1 MLKPV
6 VALFPLLF
14 LVTSGGIAAEKLSEQ
29 DYFSEL
35 PVVLSVTRLAQPLD
49 DVPGAVTV
57 IDREMIRRSGAREI
71 TDVLR
76 LVPGFLLNRWQG
88 GPVVSYHAGMDI
100 YGSRM
105 QVYVDGRSVY
115 STYFLGDTHLGL
127 RGLVLEDIERIEVLR
142 GSNSASDGA
151 NAFLGVVNV
160 ITRHAADTQGV
171 MVSVTQGDGAINDNV
186 VRYGWGDMDAS
197 YRLTASRRK
206 DSGLWNRLDDANMA
220 RLTFRGD
227 LNVSPRDKVFFSAGM
242 GDMTYLDGSGQP
254 GNQIRPV
261 SITDI
266 NINGRWQRDLD
277 ETRSIQLRVTHDVDH
292 HRDRFIHPIS
302 LPFIVNPVVLSQD
315 GKAQRTEL
323 GIQYSVALKEGVRVV
338 SGVEYRREAVESKY
352 LFATEDEVSAHQWR
366 IFGNVEWQASPK
378 WLFQAGGLHEAHS
391 ALGST
396 FSPRLAANYHVL
408 PNHTLRAVSTK
419 AYRAPSVFEQRG
431 DRQYLNSL
439 TGTIVPFV
447 GRGFL
452 AVDDLSHESI
462 RSDELGYLGQF
473 HQIGLTVGVRSYI
486 EKIDKRIEW
495 KQRNIPPF
503 ANVLYATNTAGPT
516 LRGLE
521 YELTWEPRSGTR
533 VLYNESHIRHQPV
546 TTGISQESPYRTSML
561 AWFQD
566 LPGGLEG
573 SLISSFS
580 TPVEWASSEAIGTS
594 RRLDLR
600 LGMPFRIGATKGD
613 VALTTQ
619 SINGGHFIFR
629 KDVKLDRR
637 AFITLRLDY

>member
-1 MLKPV
+1 MCKPFF
-6 VALFPLLF
+6 A
-14 LVTSGGIAAEKLSEQ
+14 TSLIFMAMTTGGVAAEALTEQ
-29 DYFSEL
+29 EYFSEL

-76 LVPGFLLNRWQG
+76 LVPGFLMTRWQG
-88 GPVVSYHAGMDI
+88 GPVVAYHAGMDI

-160 ITRHAADTQGV
+160 ITRHAADTHGV
-171 MVSVTQGDGAINDNV
+171 MASVTQGDGAINDNI

-206 DSGLWNRLDDANMA
+206 DSGLWNREDDANMA
-220 RLTFRGD
+220 RLSFRGD
-227 LNVSPRDKVFFSAGM
+227 LNVSPRDKVFFSAGV

-254 GNQIRPV
+254 GNKIRPV
-261 SITDI
+261 SIADMHV
-266 NINGRWQRDLD
+266 NGRWQHDLD
-277 ETRSIQLRVTHDVDH
+277 ETRSVQFRMAHDIDY
-292 HRDRFIHPIS
+292 HRDSFIFTG
-302 LPFIVNPVVLSQD
+302 LPVVLSQD

-323 GIQYSVALKEGVRVV
+323 GAQYSEVV
-338 SGVEYRREAVESKY
+338 KDGIRAVGGLEYRREVVKSKF
-352 LFATEDEVSAHQWR
+352 LFATENEISAHQWR
-366 IFGNVEWQASPK
+366 FFGNVEWRATPK
-378 WLFQAGGLHEAHS
+378 WLFHAGGLHEYHS
-391 ALGST
+391 NLGST
-396 FSPRLAANYHVL
+396 FSPRLAANYQVL

-419 AYRAPSVFEQRG
+419 AYRAPTLFEQRG
-431 DRQYLNSL
+431 DRQYLHSG
-439 TGTIVPFV
+439 TGALL

-452 AVDDLSHESI
+452 AVDGLSHEEI
-462 RSDELGYLGQF
+462 RSNELGYLGQF
-473 HQIGLTVGVRSYI
+473 RQIGLTVGVRSYI
-486 EKIDKRIEW
+486 EKIDKRVEW
-495 KQRNIPPF
+495 KLRNIAPF
-503 ANVLYATNTAGPT
+503 TNVIYATNTTGPT
-516 LRGLE
+516 LRGQE
-521 YELTWEPRSGTR
+521 YELAWEPRLGTR
-533 VLYNESHIRHQPV
+533 FLYNEAHIRHQPISL
-546 TTGISQESPYRTSML
+546 GISQESPYRTSMF

-566 LPGGLEG
+566 LPGGVEG
-573 SLISSFS
+573 SLISTFS
-580 TPVEWASSEAIGTS
+580 TPFEWASSEKMGLS

-600 LGMPFRIGATKGD
+600 LGMPFRVGATKGD
-613 VALTTQ
+613 ISLTTQ
-619 SINGGHFIFR
+619 SINGGHSIFR
-629 KDVKLDRR
+629 SQLKLDRR